1 MIDALDREEKFT
13 QERKGE
19 KEEAGAGWRRRYEG
33 AREGREAAA
42 AALNQ
47 DARRK

>member
-1 MIDALDREEKFT
+1 MIDVLDQEEKFT

-19 KEEAGAGWRRRYEG
+19 KEEAGAGWCRRYEG
-33 AREGREAAA
+33 VQEGREAAA

-47 DARRK
+47 GERRK